1 MRKKGHSIG
10 DIVYIKGQRGMIRGV
25 KDDGT
30 GIVHDT
36 KTGLLL
42 GTVPS
47 FNSMKRLPSN
57 ITLEEIVA
65 SNADYAV
72 AKDDYMDRD
81 FSSPV
86 PAPQG
91 SIEIRQSAS
100 RLSNYRKDYFD
111 AIDKGNIED
120 ENLALEALSYEA
132 VVSGANK
139 DLILEGKCGIAD
151 CVYPS
156 TGGMEP
162 PHFNSANCRGGGK
175 PHCTC
180 DSCF

>member
-10 DIVYIKGQRGMIRGV
+10 DIVYVKGQRGMIRGV
-25 KDDGT
+25 KEDGS
-30 GIVHDT
+30 GIVHDA

-47 FNSMKRLPSN
+47 FNEMKRLPIN
-57 ITLEEIVA
+57 ITLDEIKD
-65 SNADYAV
+65 SESDYVV

-86 PAPQG
+86 PAAVN
-91 SIEIRQSAS
+91 SMERKQSAS
-100 RLSNYRKDYFD
+100 RLSVYRKDYFD
-111 AIDKGNIED
+111 AIKTGNSED
-120 ENLALEALSYEA
+120 EKVALDALSYEA
-132 VVSGANK
+132 VVTGADK
-139 DLILEGKCGIAD
+139 ELVLQGKCGIDGCEYDA
-151 CVYPS
+151 S
-156 TGGMEP
+156 GGMEP
-162 PHFNSANCRGGGK
+162 PHLGSTNCGGGGK